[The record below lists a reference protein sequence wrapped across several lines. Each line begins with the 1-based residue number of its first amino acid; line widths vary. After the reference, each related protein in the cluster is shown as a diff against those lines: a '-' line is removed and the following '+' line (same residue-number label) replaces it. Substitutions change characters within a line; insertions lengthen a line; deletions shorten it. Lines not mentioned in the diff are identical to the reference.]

1 MGTEEQVID
10 APTICDKCSSRIIRS
25 IDVGEVVCA
34 MCGWRKYLALGRL
47 DKRPFKLQVRY
58 KGTIRRD
65 KRTPLTIGIKNG
77 REGEPNRVMKYRV
90 HCPECLEITEQ
101 GQRLRRNNNNG
112 FHYEIKMKC
121 RTGHTTT
128 LMESSHTGEL
138 FGWR

>member
-34 MCGWRKYLALGRL
+34 MCGWRSYTALGRIE
-47 DKRPFKLQVRY
+47 KRPFKLQVRY
-58 KGTIRRD
+58 KGIIRRD
-65 KRTPLTIGIKNG
+65 KRTPLTVGIKNG
-77 REGEPNRVMKYRV
+77 REGEPNRVMKYLV
-90 HCPECLEITEQ
+90 YCPECLEVTQQ
-101 GQRLRRNNNNG
+101 GQRTRRNNNNG

>member
-25 IDVGEVVCA
+25 IDLGEVVCA
-34 MCGWRKYLALGRL
+34 MCGWRSYTALGRIE
-47 DKRPFKLQVRY
+47 KRPFKLQVRY

>member
-34 MCGWRKYLALGRL
+34 MCGWRSYTALGRIE
-47 DKRPFKLQVRY
+47 KRPFKLQVRY
-58 KGTIRRD
+58 KGIIRRD
-65 KRTPLTIGIKNG
+65 KRTPLTVGIKNG
-77 REGEPNRVMKYRV
+77 REGEPNRVMKYQV
-90 HCPECLEITEQ
+90 YCPECLEVTQQ

>member
-10 APTICDKCSSRIIRS
+10 APTICDKCSSGIIRS
-25 IDVGEVVCA
+25 IDLGEIVCA
-34 MCGWRKYLALGRL
+34 MCGWRSYTALGRL
-47 DKRPFKLQVRY
+47 EKRPFKLQVRY
-58 KGTIRRD
+58 KGIIRRD
-65 KRTPLTIGIKNG
+65 KRTPLTVGIKNG
-77 REGEPNRVMKYRV
+77 REGEPNRVMKYQV
-90 HCPECLEITEQ
+90 YCPECLEVTQQ

>member
-1 MGTEEQVID
+1 MID

-34 MCGWRKYLALGRL
+34 MCGWRSYTALGRL
-47 DKRPFKLQVRY
+47 EKRPFKLQVRD

-77 REGEPNRVMKYRV
+77 REGEPNRVMKYQV
-90 HCPECLEITEQ
+90 YCPECLEVTQQ

>member
-25 IDVGEVVCA
+25 IDLGEVVCA
-34 MCGWRKYLALGRL
+34 MCGWRSYTALGRL
-47 DKRPFKLQVRY
+47 EKRPFKLQVRY
-58 KGTIRRD
+58 KGIIRRD
-65 KRTPLTIGIKNG
+65 KRTPLTVGIKNG
-77 REGEPNRVMKYRV
+77 REGEPNRVMKYQV
-90 HCPECLEITEQ
+90 YCPECLEVTQQ

-121 RTGHTTT
+121 GTGHTTT

>member
-34 MCGWRKYLALGRL
+34 MCGWRSYTALGRL
-47 DKRPFKLQVRY
+47 EKRPFKLQVRY

>member
-1 MGTEEQVID
+1 MID

-34 MCGWRKYLALGRL
+34 MCGWRSYTALGRL
-47 DKRPFKLQVRY
+47 EKRPFKLQVRY
-58 KGTIRRD
+58 KGIIRRD
-65 KRTPLTIGIKNG
+65 KRTPLTVGIKNG
-77 REGEPNRVMKYRV
+77 REGEPNRVMKYQV
-90 HCPECLEITEQ
+90 YCPECLEITQQ

>member
-1 MGTEEQVID
+1 LGTEEQVID

-25 IDVGEVVCA
+25 IDLGEIVCA
-34 MCGWRKYLALGRL
+34 MCGWRSYTALGRL
-47 DKRPFKLQVRY
+47 EKRPFKLQVRY
-58 KGTIRRD
+58 KGIIRRD
-65 KRTPLTIGIKNG
+65 KRTPLTVGIKNG

>member
-1 MGTEEQVID
+1 LGTEEQVID

-34 MCGWRKYLALGRL
+34 MCGWRSYTALGRIE
-47 DKRPFKLQVRY
+47 KRPFKLQVRY
-58 KGTIRRD
+58 KGIIRRD
-65 KRTPLTIGIKNG
+65 KRTPLTVGIKNG
-77 REGEPNRVMKYRV
+77 REGEPNRVMKYQV
-90 HCPECLEITEQ
+90 YCPECLEVTQQ

-121 RTGHTTT
+121 KIGHTTT

>member
-34 MCGWRKYLALGRL
+34 MCGWRSYTALGRL
-47 DKRPFKLQVRY
+47 EKRPFKLQVRY

-77 REGEPNRVMKYRV
+77 KEGEPNRVMKYRV

>member
-1 MGTEEQVID
+1 VID

-25 IDVGEVVCA
+25 IDLGEIVCA
-34 MCGWRKYLALGRL
+34 MCGWRSYTALGRL

>member
-1 MGTEEQVID
+1 VID

-34 MCGWRKYLALGRL
+34 MCGWRSYTALGRL

-58 KGTIRRD
+58 KGIIRRD
-65 KRTPLTIGIKNG
+65 KRTPLTVGIKNG
-77 REGEPNRVMKYRV
+77 REGEPNRVMKYQV
-90 HCPECLEITEQ
+90 YCPECLEVTQQ

>member
-34 MCGWRKYLALGRL
+34 MCGWRSYTALGRL
-47 DKRPFKLQVRY
+47 EKRPFKLQVRY

-65 KRTPLTIGIKNG
+65 KRTPLTVGIKNG
-77 REGEPNRVMKYRV
+77 REGEPNRVMKYQV
-90 HCPECLEITEQ
+90 YCPECLEVTQQ

>member
-1 MGTEEQVID
+1 MID

-25 IDVGEVVCA
+25 IDLGEIVCA
-34 MCGWRKYLALGRL
+34 MCGWRSYTALGRL

-128 LMESSHTGEL
+128 LVESSHTGEL

>member
-1 MGTEEQVID
+1 LGTEEQVID

-34 MCGWRKYLALGRL
+34 MCGWRSYTALGRL
-47 DKRPFKLQVRY
+47 EKRPFKLQVRY
-58 KGTIRRD
+58 KGIIRRD
-65 KRTPLTIGIKNG
+65 KRTPLTVGIKNG
-77 REGEPNRVMKYRV
+77 REGEPNRVMKYQV
-90 HCPECLEITEQ
+90 YCPECLEVTQQ

>member
-1 MGTEEQVID
+1 MGTEKQVSNDPI
-10 APTICDKCSSRIIRS
+10 ICDNCSSKRLLFA
-25 IDVGEVVCA
+25 D
-34 MCGWRKYLALGRL
+34 GRL
-47 DKRPFKLQVRY
+47 SKRPYKLQVRY

-77 REGEPNRVMKYRV
+77 KEGEPNRSMKYRV
-90 HCPECLEITEQ
+90 HCPECLELTEQ
-101 GQRLRRNNNNG
+101 GQRLRKNNNNG

-121 RTGHTTT
+121 ETDHTTT

>member
-1 MGTEEQVID
+1 MGTEKQVSNGPI
-10 APTICDKCSSRIIRS
+10 ICDNCSSKRLLFA
-25 IDVGEVVCA
+25 DEAELKCT
-34 MCGWRKYLALGRL
+34 MCGWRKYLPLGRL
-47 DKRPFKLQVRY
+47 SKRPYKLQVRY

-90 HCPECLEITEQ
+90 HCPECLEVTEQ

-121 RTGHTTT
+121 EIGHITT

>member
-1 MGTEEQVID
+1 MID

-34 MCGWRKYLALGRL
+34 MCGWRSYTALGRL

-58 KGTIRRD
+58 KGIIRRD
-65 KRTPLTIGIKNG
+65 KRTPLTVGIKNG
-77 REGEPNRVMKYRV
+77 REGEPNRVMKYQV
-90 HCPECLEITEQ
+90 YCPECLEVTQQ

>member
-34 MCGWRKYLALGRL
+34 MCGWRSYTALGRL
-47 DKRPFKLQVRY
+47 EKRPFKLQVRY
-58 KGTIRRD
+58 KGIIRRD
-65 KRTPLTIGIKNG
+65 KRTPLTVGIKNG
-77 REGEPNRVMKYRV
+77 REGEPNRVMKYQV
-90 HCPECLEITEQ
+90 YCPECLEVTQQ

>member
-1 MGTEEQVID
+1 MID
-10 APTICDKCSSRIIRS
+10 AQTICDKCSSRIIRS
-25 IDVGEVVCA
+25 IDLGEIVCA
-34 MCGWRKYLALGRL
+34 MCGWRSYTALGRL

>member
-1 MGTEEQVID
+1 MCIRD
-10 APTICDKCSSRIIRS
+10 RCSSRIIRS

-34 MCGWRKYLALGRL
+34 MCGWRSYTALGRL
-47 DKRPFKLQVRY
+47 EKRPFKLQVRY
-58 KGTIRRD
+58 KGIIRRD
-65 KRTPLTIGIKNG
+65 KRTPLTVGIKNG
-77 REGEPNRVMKYRV
+77 REGEPNRVMKYQV
-90 HCPECLEITEQ
+90 YCPECLEVTQQ

>member
-1 MGTEEQVID
+1 MID

-34 MCGWRKYLALGRL
+34 MFGWRSYTALGRIE
-47 DKRPFKLQVRY
+47 KRPFKLQVRY
-58 KGTIRRD
+58 KGIIRRD
-65 KRTPLTIGIKNG
+65 KRTPLTVGIKNG
-77 REGEPNRVMKYRV
+77 REGEPNRVMKYQV
-90 HCPECLEITEQ
+90 YCPECLEVTQQ

>member
-10 APTICDKCSSRIIRS
+10 APTICENCSSRRLLFA
-25 IDVGEVVCA
+25 DEAELKCA
-34 MCGWRKYLALGRL
+34 MCGWRSYTALGRL

-58 KGTIRRD
+58 KGIIRRD
-65 KRTPLTIGIKNG
+65 KRTPLTVGIKNG
-77 REGEPNRVMKYRV
+77 REGEPNRVMKYLV
-90 HCPECLEITEQ
+90 YCPECLEVTQQ
-101 GQRLRRNNNNG
+101 GQRTRRNNNNG

-121 RTGHTTT
+121 ETDHTTT

>member
-1 MGTEEQVID
+1 MID

-34 MCGWRKYLALGRL
+34 MCGWRSYTALGRL
-47 DKRPFKLQVRY
+47 EKRPFKLQVRY
-58 KGTIRRD
+58 KGIIRRD
-65 KRTPLTIGIKNG
+65 KRTPLTVGIKNG
-77 REGEPNRVMKYRV
+77 REGEPNRVMKYQV
-90 HCPECLEITEQ
+90 YCPECLEVTQQ

>member
-34 MCGWRKYLALGRL
+34 ICGWRSYTALGRL
-47 DKRPFKLQVRY
+47 EKRPFKLQVRY

-65 KRTPLTIGIKNG
+65 KRTPLTVGIKNG
-77 REGEPNRVMKYRV
+77 REGEPNRVMKYQV
-90 HCPECLEITEQ
+90 YCPECLEVTQQ